1 MIATCPAAMVVIKTA
16 EGLQHYTC
24 TGDVVALHKSQQRLQ
39 KAVYVAG
46 LSTWNET
53 LHCCVTEYGVE
64 RTDAMC
70 AIAASQ

>member
-24 TGDVVALHKSQQRLQ
+24 DVVALHKSPLQ
-39 KAVYVAG
+39 KALYVAG
-46 LSTWNET
+46 LSTWNGT